1 MVHELAEMWADS
13 IRNVS
18 DETIVKVLDHIK
30 HERGDQWPPNLAEFL
45 SLCKELRVDS
55 VAPLQLPRTV
65 SDRCKHGYTVSDYLR
80 MAKEASTGRMD
91 KSEFG
96 RMLEAHGIPSGDG
109 PGARE
114 ERIEHHEQIIR
125 SGQITTRRADQYH
138 LCGYSG
144 CRNAGSLSAWVGGAS
159 QWFCRD
165 HFVR

>member
-138 LCGYSG
+138 LLGIQIAATPGVCLPGWVVRVCGF
-144 CRNAGSLSAWVGGAS
+144 AGFIS
-159 QWFCRD
+159 
-165 HFVR
+165 